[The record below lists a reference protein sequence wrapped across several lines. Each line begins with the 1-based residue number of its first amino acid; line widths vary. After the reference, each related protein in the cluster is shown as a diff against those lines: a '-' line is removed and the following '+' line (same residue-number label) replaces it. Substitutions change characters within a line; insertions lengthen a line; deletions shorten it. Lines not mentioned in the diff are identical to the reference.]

1 MKSPRRSLIVLGLV
15 SVLLV
20 SAETNAQKGKLK
32 GFDAFA
38 TRVMKEWKVPGMAV
52 AVIEDGQ
59 VTLAKGYGYRDVEN
73 KQPVTSKT
81 LFAIGSVTKSMTAT
95 VLGMLSDEGK
105 IDWDK
110 PVQEILPEF
119 RLHDEVATRQMTPR
133 DLVTHRSGLPRH
145 DLMWYGA
152 AFTREELFNR
162 LRYIEPSHPFRTT
175 FQYQNLMFMTAGY
188 LACHVAGTTWEDLV
202 REKIFQPLDMI
213 RSNFSVDDMQKS
225 DDFALPYAV
234 LEDDVIKIPY
244 RNIDEIGPAGSVNS
258 CVEEMIRYVDFHIN
272 KGKHGDEQLL
282 SETMAQQMQMPQM
295 PMTGTIRYEE
305 LGHNSYGMGLFITT
319 YRGHVLIHHG
329 GGIDGFISL
338 LSFMPQKKIGAM
350 ILTNMSGN
358 NPVPTIISRNLY
370 DRLLGLDPIDWV
382 GRIKEQEE
390 ENETAE
396 ADAEDDEYS
405 DRKEGTTPS
414 HDLTDYAGQ
423 YEHPGYGIVTV
434 KLADEALTLSF
445 NSFHSPLQHYHYDI
459 YEIPE
464 SPMDPLEE
472 LKVTFFYNKKG
483 DIDRLAIPLES
494 NVNDI
499 VFQRVVDESLS
510 QKDVLVQFVG
520 QYELG
525 STTITVALRGEDTLT
540 LTVPGQPTYTLV
552 PTREMNFDLKGMNG
566 FSVEFKK
573 DTHGEI
579 VEVVFY
585 QPNGTFVAK
594 KT

>member
-1 MKSPRRSLIVLGLV
+1 MKLRRCSLIVLGLV

-20 SAETNAQKGKLK
+20 SAEANAQKGKLK

-52 AVIEDGQ
+52 AVVEDGQ
-59 VTLAKGYGYRDVEN
+59 VILSKGYGYRDLEN

-81 LFAIGSVTKSMTAT
+81 LFAIGSVTKSMTVT

-105 IDWDK
+105 IDWDQ
-110 PVQEILPEF
+110 PVQEMLPEF

-188 LACHVAGTTWEDLV
+188 LAGHVAGTTWEDLV
-202 REKIFQPLDMI
+202 REKIFQPLDMT

-282 SETMAQQMQMPQM
+282 SETMAEQMQTPQM

-319 YRGHVLIHHG
+319 YRGHLLIHHG

-414 HDLTDYAGQ
+414 HDLTDYTGQ
-423 YEHPGYGIVTV
+423 YEHPGYGIVTID
-434 KLADEALTLSF
+434 LADEALNLTF

-459 YEIPE
+459 FEIPE

-494 NVNDI
+494 SVEDI

-525 STTITVALRGEDTLT
+525 STIITVDLRGENTLT

>member
-20 SAETNAQKGKLK
+20 SAEANAQKGKLK

-38 TRVMKEWKVPGMAV
+38 TSVMKEWKVPGMAV
-52 AVIEDGQ
+52 AVVEDGQ
-59 VTLAKGYGYRDVEN
+59 VILAKGYGYRDLEN

-81 LFAIGSVTKSMTAT
+81 LFAIGSVTKSMTVT
-95 VLGMLSDEGK
+95 ILGMLSDEGK
-105 IDWDK
+105 IDWDQ

-162 LRYIEPSHPFRTT
+162 LRYIEPSHPFRST

-188 LACHVAGTTWEDLV
+188 LAGHVAGTTWEDLI
-202 REKIFQPLDMI
+202 REKIFQPLDMT
-213 RSNFSVDDMQKS
+213 RSNFSVDGMQKS

-234 LEDDVIKIPY
+234 LEDNVIKIPY

-258 CVEEMIRYVDFHIN
+258 CVEEMIRYVNLHLN

-282 SETMAQQMQMPQM
+282 SETMAQQMQTPQM
-295 PMTGTIRYEE
+295 PMAGTIRYEE

-319 YRGHVLIHHG
+319 YHGHVLIHHG

-370 DRLLGLDPIDWV
+370 DRLLGLDTIDWV
-382 GRIKEQEE
+382 SRIKELEA
-390 ENETAE
+390 ENENAE

-414 HDLTDYAGQ
+414 HDLTDYTGQ

-434 KLADEALTLSF
+434 ELADEALNLSF
-445 NSFHSPLQHYHYDI
+445 NSFHCPLQHYHYDI
-459 YEIPE
+459 FEIPE

-483 DIDRLAIPLES
+483 DIDQLAIPLES
-494 NVNDI
+494 SVDDI
-499 VFQRVVDESLS
+499 VFQLVVDESLS

-525 STTITVALRGEDTLT
+525 STVITVDLRGEDTLT

>member
-20 SAETNAQKGKLK
+20 SAEANAQKGKLK

-38 TRVMKEWKVPGMAV
+38 TSVMKEWKVPGMAV
-52 AVIEDGQ
+52 AVVEDGQ
-59 VTLAKGYGYRDVEN
+59 VILAKGYGYRDLEN

-81 LFAIGSVTKSMTAT
+81 LFAIGSVTKSMTVT
-95 VLGMLSDEGK
+95 ILGMLSDEGK
-105 IDWDK
+105 IDWDQ

-162 LRYIEPSHPFRTT
+162 LRYIEPSHPFRST

-188 LACHVAGTTWEDLV
+188 LAGHVAGTTWEDLI
-202 REKIFQPLDMI
+202 REKIFQPLDMT
-213 RSNFSVDDMQKS
+213 RSNFSVDGMQKS

-234 LEDDVIKIPY
+234 LEDNVIKIPY

-258 CVEEMIRYVDFHIN
+258 CVEEMIRYVNLHLN

-282 SETMAQQMQMPQM
+282 SETMAQQMQTPQM
-295 PMTGTIRYEE
+295 PMAGTIRYEE

-382 GRIKEQEE
+382 SRIKELEE
-390 ENETAE
+390 ENENAE

-414 HDLTDYAGQ
+414 HDLTDYTGQ

-434 KLADEALTLSF
+434 ELADEALNLSF
-445 NSFHSPLQHYHYDI
+445 NSFHCPLQHYHYDI
-459 YEIPE
+459 FEIPE

-483 DIDRLAIPLES
+483 DIDQLAIPLES
-494 NVNDI
+494 SVDDI
-499 VFQRVVDESLS
+499 VFQLVVDESLS

-525 STTITVALRGEDTLT
+525 STVITVDLRGEDTLT